1 MALFGTDP
9 LEELLVPDGTHA
21 QEHDLVT
28 DGDVIVASQSTV
40 EFGVRGGNVIAGE
53 GVEFGGNI
61 EAEGDCRLDTWC
73 EVAGNVLVG
82 EDAYLG
88 ERAHI
93 GGELRVAGNLDIGDD
108 VQIDDGFEANGW
120 IVIRNPMP
128 TIVFLFIYLSQ
139 LLRIGEQEAAEQ
151 LLDAVTDA
159 DEREH
164 DPVLVPRGSRV
175 GDDAWRVSTP
185 GRVGDDC
192 RLHGNIRAESLVVGR
207 ENELFGSLRAR
218 EGITVGA
225 GTEVTGNVTTR
236 DGTVRIGPGVT
247 VRGDVAGEF
256 VEVHREAE
264 IEGAIRAGEETS
276 IVSDPVLDDA
286 AVSGGD
292 DSTGSGE
299 RAPESTPTTDADDPE
314 GTGAD
319 EPGDGETGGAEGDE
333 ARGDRGGS
341 ADPPTGETPTEH
353 GSDDGT
359 RPGEVPFAG
368 TLVDTAEDEPGTGA
382 GEADGGDAGTDA
394 DGTGEDVV
402 GTDETG
408 ESADEDGISE
418 GGADEAA
425 VGEGEMP
432 GEAGET
438 GIPVE
443 EAESRGTR
451 DSDESAVD
459 GGPSTT
465 GESSDVT
472 GTDTSDEAGEGD
484 SVPGVSG
491 DGRR

>member
-53 GVEFGGNI
+53 RVEFGGDI

-139 LLRIGEQEAAEQ
+139 LLRIGEQDAAEQ

-236 DGTVRIGPGVT
+236 EGTVRIGPGVT

-256 VEVHREAE
+256 VEVHREAD
-264 IEGAIRAGEETS
+264 IEGAIRASEEMS

-286 AVSGGD
+286 AVSGAD
-292 DSTGSGE
+292 DPAGSGE

-314 GTGAD
+314 GIGAD
-319 EPGDGETGGAEGDE
+319 EPGEGETDVVE
-333 ARGDRGGS
+333 RGETEPDGS
-341 ADPPTGETPTEH
+341 ADLPTAETPTEH
-353 GSDDGT
+353 GSVDGT

-368 TLVDTAEDEPGTGA
+368 TSVDTAEGEPRTGA
-382 GEADGGDAGTDA
+382 GEADGSDAGTGA
-394 DGTGEDVV
+394 DGTGEDES
-402 GTDETG
+402 ETG
-408 ESADEDGISE
+408 ED
-418 GGADEAA
+418 
-425 VGEGEMP
+425 EMP
-432 GEAGET
+432 GEDGET

-443 EAESRGTR
+443 EAERRGTQ
-451 DSDESAVD
+451 DSDGPAVD
-459 GGPSTT
+459 SGPSTT
-465 GESSDVT
+465 GGSND
-472 GTDTSDEAGEGD
+472 GTETDEEGEGD
-484 SVPGVSG
+484 SVPGTSPETASDSG
-491 DGRR
+491 

>member
-1 MALFGTDP
+1 MPGPWPPEGPAVGEPSCACLTRVRRVGGVKRVERPDRDVALFGTDP

-53 GVEFGGNI
+53 RVEFGGDI

-93 GGELRVAGNLDIGDD
+93 DGELRVAGNLDIGDN

-139 LLRIGEQEAAEQ
+139 LLRIGEQDAAEQ

-159 DEREH
+159 DEREQ

-207 ENELFGSLRAR
+207 ETELFGSLRAR

-236 DGTVRIGPGVT
+236 EGTVRVGPGVT
-247 VRGDVAGEF
+247 VRGDIAGEF
-256 VEVHREAE
+256 VEVHRDAD
-264 IEGAIRAGEETS
+264 IEGAIRASEETS

-286 AVSGGD
+286 AVSVGD
-292 DSTGSGE
+292 DPAGSGE
-299 RAPESTPTTDADDPE
+299 RAPESTPTTDA
-314 GTGAD
+314 
-319 EPGDGETGGAEGDE
+319 GDAEE
-333 ARGDRGGS
+333 A
-341 ADPPTGETPTEH
+341 
-353 GSDDGT
+353 
-359 RPGEVPFAG
+359 
-368 TLVDTAEDEPGTGA
+368 GA
-382 GEADGGDAGTDA
+382 GEAN
-394 DGTGEDVV
+394 GTGE
-402 GTDETG
+402 GESETG
-408 ESADEDGISE
+408 EN
-418 GGADEAA
+418 
-425 VGEGEMP
+425 EMP
-432 GEAGET
+432 GEDEET
-438 GIPVE
+438 VPVK
-443 EAESRGTR
+443 EAESRGTQ
-451 DSDESAVD
+451 DSDGPAVD
-459 GGPSTT
+459 GGTSAAGGSNNRT
-465 GESSDVT
+465 E
-472 GTDTSDEAGEGD
+472 TDEQEEGD
-484 SVPGVSG
+484 SVPGGSPETTGDSG
-491 DGRR
+491 

>member
-1 MALFGTDP
+1 VALFGTDP

-53 GVEFGGNI
+53 RVEFGGDI

-93 GGELRVAGNLDIGDD
+93 DGELRVAGNLDIGDD

-139 LLRIGEQEAAEQ
+139 LLRIGEQDAAEQ

-159 DEREH
+159 DEREQ

-207 ENELFGSLRAR
+207 ETELFGSLRAR

-236 DGTVRIGPGVT
+236 EGTVRVGPEVT

-256 VEVHREAE
+256 VEVHRDAD
-264 IEGAIRAGEETS
+264 IEGAIRATEETS

-286 AVSGGD
+286 AVSGAD
-292 DSTGSGE
+292 DPTSSGE
-299 RAPESTPTTDADDPE
+299 RAPESTPTTDAGDPE

-319 EPGDGETGGAEGDE
+319 EPGDGVERGEAEPD
-333 ARGDRGGS
+333 GS
-341 ADPPTGETPTEH
+341 VDPPTAETPTGH
-353 GSDDGT
+353 GSEDGT
-359 RPGEVPFAG
+359 RSGEVPFAG
-368 TLVDTAEDEPGTGA
+368 TQVDTVEGEPRT
-382 GEADGGDAGTDA
+382 
-394 DGTGEDVV
+394 
-402 GTDETG
+402 
-408 ESADEDGISE
+408 
-418 GGADEAA
+418 GADEADVGDA
-425 VGEGEMP
+425 SNTGTDLDRTGEGKMP
-432 GEAGET
+432 GEDGEP

-443 EAESRGTR
+443 EAESKGTQ
-451 DSDESAVD
+451 DSDGPAVD

-465 GESSDVT
+465 GGSNG
-472 GTDTSDEAGEGD
+472 GTETDEQEEGD
-484 SVPGVSG
+484 SVPGGSPETVRDSG
-491 DGRR
+491 